1 MEECYTKRELI
12 EKIVA
17 NSVWPV
23 YEPNVFYFYK
33 PGEAEKVTEEGK
45 KAIRKIRK
53 MIKDIDKY

>member
-1 MEECYTKRELI
+1 MAKFKNLA

-17 NSVWPV
+17 NSIWPV
-23 YEPNVFYFYK
+23 YTPNVFYFYK

-53 MIKDIDKY
+53 MIKDIDE